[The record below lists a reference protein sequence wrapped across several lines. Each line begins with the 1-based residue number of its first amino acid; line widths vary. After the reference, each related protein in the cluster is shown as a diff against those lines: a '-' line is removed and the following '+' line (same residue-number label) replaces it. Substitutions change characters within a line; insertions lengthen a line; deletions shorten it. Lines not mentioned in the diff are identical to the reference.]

1 MKNVLVTAILCM
13 TSAGGE
19 IASLSANPA
28 MRRPTAWL
36 MHRDVR
42 SMPDFLESIIG
53 ITRKSVTVSFGKTSA
68 LYEVSEVIVML
79 ALLRPLHGDHHD
91 HPHPRP
97 VPSRH

>member
-19 IASLSANPA
+19 IASLCASPA
-28 MRRPTAWL
+28 MRRPTARL

-53 ITRKSVTVSFGKTSA
+53 ITSKSVTVSFGKAS
-68 LYEVSEVIVML
+68 YIVRSKRSNRHVSIV
-79 ALLRPLHGDHHD
+79 ATIAW
-91 HPHPRP
+91 
-97 VPSRH
+97 